1 MALLMEFVNFSLCSF
16 QSVVAFGMLV
26 MLAAAHAAAREPIS
40 YGYSLGGGSAGAPAA
55 AAAPA
60 APAPIKKEAPA
71 LAYIAPGP
79 IITPVYT
86 AKEEEYKDY
95 SVSKSAGDLL
105 LYIL

>member
-1 MALLMEFVNFSLCSF
+1 
-16 QSVVAFGMLV
+16 
-26 MLAAAHAAAREPIS
+26 MLAAAHAAARESIS
-40 YGYSLGGGSAGAPAA
+40 YGYSLGGGSAGYA

-60 APAPIKKEAPA
+60 AAPAPAPIKKEAPA

-95 SVSKSAGDLL
+95 SVSALNAAGFLKSSGN
-105 LYIL
+105 